1 MTRSGPAGRWG
12 WGAALLAVA
21 AAIVCHQLF
30 FPPIVG
36 LADNGDFARVT
47 DHLGLAAEDA
57 RPDDR
62 YFRFV
67 YHRYRSAPPSG
78 RRNVSSEILLAA
90 IARGVSLPFSP
101 RGTFDLRWIGAVH
114 AIALL
119 AAAAVF
125 WRASR
130 RLPKGARVAA
140 GAFAVFA
147 FTDVGYVAP
156 LNSFYTQVASLVFLA
171 WAAALAA
178 TSFADAGRRLGPI
191 AGYFTAS
198 FLFVASKPQEAA
210 QSIPLALF
218 GAYLAWRGGRRWI
231 GAAGAALLFV
241 AAGALFFG
249 TRGDRGFQED
259 MLYKVVF
266 YEMLPRSPDPA
277 GDLRA
282 LGLDPADVRYSG
294 TTTRGAG
301 SPFQDRGVRASLF
314 PKLGYGTLFR
324 FYLARPARAAA
335 ALLRG
340 APAGLELRADFGNF
354 EKSAGHPPGARCAA
368 YSAWTKLRLVGAG
381 AAAIVLGL
389 FFGANALAAAIG
401 RFPATARVSLA
412 VLVASGA
419 LAFAVCTLTSAHI
432 DLSRKLYAFHAI
444 TDLMIVV
451 DLELVVAALGAG
463 RRTTSRPR
471 PPAAP

>member
-1 MTRSGPAGRWG
+1 M

-47 DHLGLAAEDA
+47 DHLGLAAADA

-62 YFRFV
+62 YFQFV
-67 YHRYRSAPPSG
+67 FRRYRSAPTTG

-90 IARGVSLPFSP
+90 IARGVSRPFSP

-114 AIALL
+114 ALALL
-119 AAAAVF
+119 AAAIVF
-125 WRASR
+125 WKASD
-130 RLPKGARVAA
+130 RLPKGARLAA
-140 GAFAVFA
+140 GVFAVFA

-178 TSFADAGRRLGPI
+178 VALSDGGRRLWPV
-191 AGYFTAS
+191 AGYFAAA

-218 GAYLAWRGGRRWI
+218 GAYLAGRGGRRRI
-231 GAAGAALLFV
+231 AAGGALLLFA
-241 AAGALFFG
+241 AAGALFLG

-282 LGLDPADVRYSG
+282 LGLDPAGVRYSG
-294 TTTRGAG
+294 TTTKGAD
-301 SPFQDRGVRASLF
+301 SPFQDPGVRASLF
-314 PKLGYGTLFR
+314 PKLGYGRLFR

-340 APAGLELRADFGNF
+340 APAGLELRAEFGNF
-354 EKSAGHPPGARCAA
+354 EESAGYPPGARSAA
-368 YSAWTKLRLVGAG
+368 YSAWTRLRLLGSG
-381 AAAIVLGL
+381 AAALVLGL
-389 FFGANALAAAIG
+389 FFGANALVAALG
-401 RFPATARVSLA
+401 RFPAAARASLA
-412 VLVASGA
+412 VLVAAGV

-432 DLSRKLYAFHAI
+432 DLSRKLYVFHAV
-444 TDLMIVV
+444 TDLLVAI
-451 DLELVVAALGAG
+451 DLALAVGAVAAWRA
-463 RRTTSRPR
+463 RRASTST
-471 PPAAP
+471 PPAAAP

>member
-1 MTRSGPAGRWG
+1 MERSRPARRQV

-21 AAIVCHQLF
+21 AGIVCHQLF
-30 FPPIVG
+30 LPPIVG
-36 LADNGDFARVT
+36 LADNGDFSRVT

-62 YFRFV
+62 YFQFV
-67 YHRYRSAPPSG
+67 FRHYRSAPSSG

-119 AAAAVF
+119 AAAVVF
-125 WRASR
+125 WKASR
-130 RLPKGARVAA
+130 RLPGRARIAA

-178 TSFADAGRRLGPI
+178 TSLADSGRRLWPI
-191 AGYFTAS
+191 AGYFSAA

-210 QSIPLALF
+210 QSVPLALF
-218 GAYLAWRGGRRWI
+218 GAWLAGRGVRRWI
-231 GAAGAALLFV
+231 AAAGAALLFV
-241 AAGALFFG
+241 AAGALFLG

-294 TTTRGAG
+294 TTTKGAD

-324 FYLARPARAAA
+324 FYLARPARATA
-335 ALLRG
+335 ALIRG

-368 YSAWTKLRLVGAG
+368 YSAWTRLRLLGAG
-381 AAAIVLGL
+381 AAAVVLGL
-389 FFGANALAAAIG
+389 FFGLNALAAAIG
-401 RFPATARVSLA
+401 RFPAAARVSLA
-412 VLVASGA
+412 ALVAAGS

-432 DLSRKLYAFHAI
+432 DLSRKLYVFHAI
-444 TDLMIVV
+444 TDLTIAV
-451 DLELVVAALGAG
+451 DLALVAAAMGAA
-463 RRTTSRPR
+463 RRTTS
-471 PPAAP
+471 PPLRSAAP